1 MDDHDTSYR
10 LLFSHAE
17 MVRELLRG
25 FVPGD
30 WINELDLES
39 LEKMNSSYVSDDLRS
54 RHSDAIWR
62 VRWGPRWVYIY
73 LLLEFQSTVDRFM
86 PVRILSY
93 IGLLYQDLIHRR
105 ELDDQQLPPVLP
117 IVLYNGKRRW
127 RASVNL
133 ADLIQP
139 MPPAIKRYQPQQCFL
154 LLDEG
159 RHQSHPLAQRRNLVA
174 ALFQLEHSATP
185 EALQHVLGLLVDW
198 LNTPELAD
206 LRRHFVEWLRRRGPS
221 LDPQTHWREIN
232 DLQEAN
238 HMLEDRIREW
248 KAQFRREGLSEGL
261 EQGLE
266 QGQAQAARAILH
278 RQLQRRFGSVSPDI
292 AQRLASA
299 SRPELDAWIDRFYD
313 ADTLE
318 DVFH

>member
-1 MDDHDTSYR
+1 
-10 LLFSHAE
+10 
-17 MVRELLRG
+17 
-25 FVPGD
+25 
-30 WINELDLES
+30 
-39 LEKMNSSYVSDDLRS
+39 
-54 RHSDAIWR
+54 
-62 VRWGPRWVYIY
+62 
-73 LLLEFQSTVDRFM
+73 
-86 PVRILSY
+86 
-93 IGLLYQDLIHRR
+93 
-105 ELDDQQLPPVLP
+105 
-117 IVLYNGKRRW
+117 
-127 RASVNL
+127 
-133 ADLIQP
+133 
-139 MPPAIKRYQPQQCFL
+139 
-154 LLDEG
+154 
-159 RHQSHPLAQRRNLVA
+159 A

-261 EQGLE
+261 EQG
-266 QGQAQAARAILH
+266 QAQAARAILH

-299 SRPELDAWIDRFYD
+299 SRPELDVWIDRFYD